1 MEIRMSE
8 ENSMTQE
15 MAEECAEEI
24 VNKAVAYGKIKPNI
38 KNIWKGEIL
47 DYWILQNG
55 KQEFL
60 PESERVYYNLFQHS
74 KIIDEIPSLNI
85 NNGIASLM
93 GLLVKVDNSRI
104 KKITINKQVEG
115 PGLKGLEL
123 RNEWKREFN
132 TMQVQQKNDKCSRW
146 LTSGCPKK
154 SIPPFVFEYIKTL
167 GDTLKE
173 KMREDFTVGQ
183 DKVGY
188 WNKNLSS
195 GFLITKLK
203 I

>member
-8 ENSMTQE
+8 VDRMTKE
-15 MAEECAEEI
+15 IAEECAEEI
-24 VNKAVAYGKIKPNI
+24 VNKAVAYGKIKPNV

-74 KIIDEIPSLNI
+74 KIISEVPSLNI
-85 NNGIASLM
+85 NNGIGSLM
-93 GLLVKVDNSRI
+93 ALLAKVDNSPI
-104 KKITINKQVEG
+104 KKPIINKQVVGKKLYG
-115 PGLKGLEL
+115 PELKDE
-123 RNEWKREFN
+123 RKREFN
-132 TMQVQQKNDKCSRW
+132 AMIAEQKIDKCSAW
-146 LTSGCPKK
+146 LKCGCPEAA
-154 SIPPFVFEYIKTL
+154 IPPFVIEHIKTL
-167 GDTLKE
+167 DDALKE
-173 KMREDFTVGQ
+173 KMREDFKIGQ

-195 GFLITKLK
+195 GFF
-203 I
+203 